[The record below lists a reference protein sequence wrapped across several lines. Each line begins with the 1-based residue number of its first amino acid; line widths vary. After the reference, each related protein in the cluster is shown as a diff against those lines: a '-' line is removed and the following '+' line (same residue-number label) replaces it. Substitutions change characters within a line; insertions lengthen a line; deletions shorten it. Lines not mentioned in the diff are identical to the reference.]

1 MQAVFSYW
9 QSFLSVSYSRC
20 RQAWVLSITFL
31 QSISF
36 RPVYLHVNMT
46 DIHSATDVWSGH
58 ICNWSCPEC
67 PDNSNH
73 QMLHCNKFLKLLF
86 FIFTKTLK
94 PKLAT
99 ADHQSKVRDQRP
111 SIYVIPGN
119 EWSWSVWNCGCS
131 RSRGFVPEGNWIP
144 MALVLLV
151 PGSAQQDMT
160 PLIIIPNNT
169 HLVIPSHNPL

>member
-131 RSRGFVPEGNWIP
+131 RRRVFCENTRGELDSHGPCASGPRFCP
-144 MALVLLV
+144 ARH
-151 PGSAQQDMT
+151 D
-160 PLIIIPNNT
+160 
-169 HLVIPSHNPL
+169 PSNHNPQQYTSC